1 MPSMPVAEMG
11 LALTALGWSL
21 WRRRHPISP
30 DLTWDDDGQSPSQGG
45 SEDSSGAG
53 ERSPGAR

>member
-1 MPSMPVAEMG
+1 MPSMPVTEMG
-11 LALTALGWSL
+11 LALSALGWAL
-21 WRRRHPISP
+21 WRRRHPDP
-30 DLTWDDDGQSPSQGG
+30 DLSWDEDGQSPSQGG